1 MESGIKN
8 SYLRYMR
15 HKLRAYADT
24 DQVCRIVQRRKIV
37 ALFHRL
43 DHLVCDHCRCGKFF
57 SAVYDAV
64 ADSAYL
70 VKALDS
76 ACLLINQSVKD
87 HLDSL
92 FVCGHGSFC
101 NLFVAAGF
109 LIHQSSVN
117 TDSLAETF
125 CKNRLCLGI
134 NKLIL

>member
-8 SYLRYMR
+8 AYLRYMR
-15 HKLRAYADT
+15 HKFRTYADT
-24 DQVCRIVQRRKIV
+24 DQVRRVVQRRKIV

-43 DHLVCDHCRCGKFF
+43 DHLVCDHCRRRKFL
-57 SAVYDAV
+57 SAVYHAV

-70 VKALDS
+70 VKALDG
-76 ACLLINQSVKD
+76 ACLLINQRMKD
-87 HLDSL
+87 HLDRF